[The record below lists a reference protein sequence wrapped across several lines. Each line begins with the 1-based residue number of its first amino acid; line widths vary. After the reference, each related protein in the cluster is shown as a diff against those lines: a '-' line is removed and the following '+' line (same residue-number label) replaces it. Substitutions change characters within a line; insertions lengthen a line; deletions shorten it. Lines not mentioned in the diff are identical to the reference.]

1 MNKHV
6 VKIIDTN
13 YLNDDFKRF
22 VLTKP
27 SGFHFIPGQSI
38 YLSINTTEL
47 KGEIRPFTLTGLNNW
62 EILEL
67 IIRVKSNYNGVTN
80 KLDKL
85 ASGAELLIS
94 DAWGTI
100 QYKGN
105 GVFIAAGSG
114 ITPFIAMLRE
124 LKEKNE
130 ISGDSLIYS
139 NKMYSDVILENEL
152 RFILGDQLNLVF
164 TRQNIIGFREK
175 RIDQTFLKQTIKN
188 FNQHFYVCGPKEFV
202 EEIIRML
209 AGMGISAQ
217 TIVFEEKGTELNLNQ
232 IFSK

>member
-6 VKIIDTN
+6 VKIIDSN

-22 VLTKP
+22 VITKP
-27 SGFHFIPGQSI
+27 SGFNFIPGQSV

-47 KGEIRPFTLTGLNNW
+47 KDEIRPFTLTGLNNW
-62 EILEL
+62 ESLEL
-67 IIRVKSNYNGVTN
+67 IIRIKTDHNGVTY

-94 DAWGTI
+94 NAWGTI

-114 ITPFIAMLRE
+114 ITPFIAILRE

-130 ISGDSLIYS
+130 ISGDSLIYC
-139 NKMYSDVILENEL
+139 NQMYSDVILENEL

-175 RIDQTFLKQTIKN
+175 RIDETYLKQTIRN

-202 EEIIRML
+202 EDIIKML
-209 AGMGISAQ
+209 ADMGISAQ
-217 TIVFEEKGTELNLNQ
+217 TIVFEEKGTRLNLTD
-232 IFSK
+232 ILSK